1 MVVDEGVDPSR
12 CANLALSLA
21 YKASPHCRCY
31 PRGARGRIRTR
42 IIPVTDYSLRRRDRY
57 ASKLELTSG
66 LGPLS
71 TVYETVALPV
81 ELRQQELV
89 PKEGIAPST
98 SGL

>member
-1 MVVDEGVDPSR
+1 VDEGVDPSR

-21 YKASPHCRCY
+21 YKASPHSRCY
-31 PRGARGRIRTR
+31 PRWRSRQDLN
-42 IIPVTDYSLRRRDRY
+42 PHHSVTVCSFRRRDRY
-57 ASKLELTSG
+57 ASKLELMSG
-66 LGPLS
+66 LEPLS

-81 ELRQQELV
+81 ELHQQELV